1 MDHEPWIINEKYYL
15 EKSDKVILIIQIHLT
30 KINLINLYKRFIN
43 IFSKKD
49 PLLQALLFENAIT
62 FTSTMVPIVC

>member
-1 MDHEPWIINEKYYL
+1 MISIAVETSIILKNMKDAEKIDIDIS
-15 EKSDKVILIIQIHLT
+15 EKP
-30 KINLINLYKRFIN
+30 NLYKRFIN